1 MQRII
6 SARVVTLNGV
16 YTSSKRRNHMTY
28 KTIIVAVDNDTTS
41 EQVCECAHAL
51 AQACDATITLIHVIE
66 PLYPVAM
73 PGAIGVVPVS
83 PGPTDEEH
91 QQRIKESGEQIA
103 ALKEKLGVRA
113 VDYRVIESAWTREAI
128 HNVVHEV
135 DADLIVVGSH
145 GRHGLSLFFDR
156 STAREL
162 LKDAP
167 CDLLAVRID
176 Q

>member
-1 MQRII
+1 
-6 SARVVTLNGV
+6 
-16 YTSSKRRNHMTY
+16 MTY
-28 KTIIVAVDNDTTS
+28 KTIIVAVDNDATS
-41 EQVCECAHAL
+41 EQVCECAHSL
-51 AQACDATITLIHVIE
+51 AEACDATITLIHVIE

-83 PGPTDEEH
+83 SGPSDKEH
-91 QQRIKESGEQIA
+91 QRQIKESEEQIT
-103 ALKEKLGVRA
+103 ALKEKLGARA
-113 VDYRVIESAWTREAI
+113 VDSRVIESAWTREAI
-128 HNVVHEV
+128 HELAHEI
-135 DADLIVVGSH
+135 DANLIVVGSH